1 MSEIFRRTLSNGAV
15 YLAERIDTARS
26 AVMHVTFPLGHASD
40 PTDRLGL
47 SSIVSEL
54 ALRGAGDLDARAQA
68 DAFDRIGCLR
78 SVDVGSLTFG
88 ISLTT
93 VGSRLHE
100 ALPLLADMI
109 LRPAFPAD
117 QLEACR
123 ELSLQ
128 ALASLADDPQ
138 ERVALAARA
147 RHRPEPLNRSGYGDE
162 PGLRAVSID
171 DVRAAWS
178 QWALPKGAVIAVAG
192 DVDPEGVASTLD
204 GLLSGWTG
212 EAATIETGQE
222 GPRGYAHET
231 DQSNQ
236 VQILLAQDAP
246 AEREGSAMV
255 ERVLTGVL
263 SGGMSSRLFSEVR
276 EKRGLCYAVSASYRA
291 EKDFGVRSAYV
302 GTTPERAQES
312 LDVLAGELERV
323 GTPAGRVAREEF
335 DRAVV
340 GLKSRVVFAG
350 ESTGARAGALIS
362 DERKLGRVRT
372 LDQLA
377 AEIDAVTI
385 DQVNAHAEGYARGR
399 ATLQT
404 LGPDA
409 LKPAA
414 GID

>member
-1 MSEIFRRTLSNGAV
+1 MSKIFRRTLSNGAV
-15 YLAERIDTARS
+15 FLAERIDTARS
-26 AVMHVTFPLGHASD
+26 AALHVTFPLGNASD
-40 PTDRLGL
+40 PNDRLGL

-54 ALRGAGDLDARAQA
+54 VLRGAGELDARAQA

-88 ISLTT
+88 MSLTT
-93 VGSRLHE
+93 VGARLAE
-100 ALPLLADMI
+100 ALPLLADMV
-109 LRPAFPAD
+109 LRPAFPRD

-162 PGLRAVSID
+162 PGLRAVTID
-171 DVRAAWS
+171 DVHAAWD
-178 QWALPKGAVIAVAG
+178 ARATPVGAIIGVAG
-192 DVDPEGVASTLD
+192 DIDPGAVASSLD
-204 GLLSGWTG
+204 SLLGGWKG
-212 EAATIETGQE
+212 EAPALEIGADA
-222 GPRGYAHET
+222 PRGYAHEP
-231 DQSNQ
+231 DRSNQ
-236 VQILLAQDAP
+236 VQILLAHDAP
-246 AEREGSAMV
+246 AERDEHAMT

-312 LDVLAGELERV
+312 LDVLAGELARL
-323 GTPAGRVAREEF
+323 GTPAGRVEKDEF

-362 DERKLGRVRT
+362 DERKLGRART
-372 LDQLA
+372 LDELA
-377 AEIDAVTI
+377 AEIDAVTL
-385 DQVNAHAEGYARGR
+385 DRVNAHAEGYARGR

-404 LGPDA
+404 LGPEA
-409 LKPAA
+409 LVSPV
-414 GID
+414 